1 MALNP
6 EESVLQ
12 LQQVCSQS
20 ICNYRFCFH
29 VYRRQ
34 ITVKTGAP
42 FVMQNVNG
50 TMTKVYTEPVPT
62 TFSKDQLPVTKA
74 FLLKNI
80 TDWPT
85 KLREM

>member
-1 MALNP
+1 MIYKNTDNGFKP
-6 EESVLQ
+6 GR
-12 LQQVCSQS
+12 VCAATAAGLLAK
-20 ICNYRFCFH
+20 
-29 VYRRQ
+29 VYATIGSASMSTGEQ

-42 FVMQNVNG
+42 FVMQNVFRQHSPRI
-50 TMTKVYTEPVPT
+50 K
-62 TFSKDQLPVTKA
+62 LPVTKA